1 MKIEP
6 ARHADAEALARVHV
20 ASFDSP
26 WGVDDLAILLD
37 GPGAFALMARDKTI
51 RGFVLARVIADEAE
65 VLTIAVSPDFR
76 RRGLAR
82 TLVDAAAR
90 LAESLGAQSLFLE
103 VAEDNPAAMALYAA
117 VGFAQ
122 VGRRRGYYARSGGAK
137 VDALVMRRDLNRR
150 SA

>member
-6 ARHADAEALARVHV
+6 ARRADAKALARVH
-20 ASFDSP
+20 AARFDAP
-26 WGVDDLAILLD
+26 WLEADLVVLLD
-37 GPGAFALMARDKTI
+37 GPGAFALMARHE
-51 RGFVLARVIADEAE
+51 GVQAFVLARAIADEAE
-65 VLTIAVSPDFR
+65 ILTIAVSPDFR
-76 RRGLAR
+76 RQGLAR
-82 TLVDAAAR
+82 TLTDAAAR

-103 VAEDNPAAMALYAA
+103 VAEDNPAAIALYTA

-122 VGRRRGYYARSGGAK
+122 VGRRRGYYARQGGAK